1 MLFFCRRK
9 KEQASK
15 KRDVEKAASN
25 LSPASHLPEPG
36 SQFLKDLH
44 AGKVQEEMEE
54 VRVGEPVLTFLRMM
68 SM

>member
-1 MLFFCRRK
+1 M
-9 KEQASK
+9 
-15 KRDVEKAASN
+15 EKAASN